1 MDDEFMDQ
9 EEREIYEYQ
18 RLLEKREELDINY
31 LAKHPEIKPHHLTIA
46 FNWIY
51 SINQE
56 FGFSV
61 DTTFLT
67 FSIVQRFLNKTENI
81 PPSRLKN
88 IVLLSSFIASKYK
101 ERHLVSIKEYIDISD
116 QESRSLEILNIENE
130 ILKVLD
136 WNISSPT
143 IYDFLSYYMGD
154 LELGQN
160 KRTLVIFIALI
171 SATDSD
177 VNVYSPSI
185 IASSVILVLLRL
197 FGDKWDKTIE
207 RLTGYKEE
215 EVKQCA
221 KNVIISIKKERVRNE
236 KGLSKEITEDY
247 ANKQAII
254 ALFKRI
260 SK

>member
-1 MDDEFMDQ
+1 M
-9 EEREIYEYQ
+9 
-18 RLLEKREELDINY
+18 N
-31 LAKHPEIKPHHLTIA
+31 KHPEIKPHHLTIT

-81 PPSRLKN
+81 PSSKLKN

-101 ERHLVSIKEYIDISD
+101 ERYLVSIKEYIDISD
-116 QESRSLEILNIENE
+116 QESRSLEILNIEND
-130 ILKVLD
+130 ILDSLN

-160 KRTLVIFIALI
+160 KRTLVEFISLI
-171 SATDSD
+171 SATDND
-177 VNVYSPSI
+177 VNIYPPSI

-197 FGDKWDKTIE
+197 FGDKWDEIIE

-215 EVKQCA
+215 QVKLCA
-221 KNVIISIKKERVRNE
+221 KNVIFSIKKEKIRNE
-236 KGLSKEITEDY
+236 RGLSKEIVKNY
-247 ANKQAII
+247 INKKAII
-254 ALFKRI
+254 ALFKRLE
-260 SK
+260 K